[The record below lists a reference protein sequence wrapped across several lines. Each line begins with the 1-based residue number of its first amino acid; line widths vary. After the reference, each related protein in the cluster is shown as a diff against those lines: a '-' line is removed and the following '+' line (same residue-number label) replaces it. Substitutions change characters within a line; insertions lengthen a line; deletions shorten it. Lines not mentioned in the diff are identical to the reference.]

1 MYICAELSRERAVAT
16 ETELDRLLDGLE
28 AAGERTRLRLLA
40 VCAEGE
46 WTVSELV
53 EVLGQSQPRVS
64 RHLRLLS
71 EAGLLERFRE
81 GSWVFY
87 RRASRGP
94 GAALARAL
102 AGLLP
107 TDDPTLALDR
117 ARLAAVREARR
128 GRIEQWFDGRAA
140 EWDSERDL
148 AAEGSRVE
156 SVLSRLFAETR
167 PASLLDIGTGTGRM
181 LEVLGPFVGEALGVD
196 VSHRMLA
203 LARANLDRA
212 GLRHCSVRHADM
224 YRLPLADSS
233 FAAVTLHQVLHFADD
248 PRQVLAEARRVLEPG
263 GLLVVVDLAAHDRE
277 ELRSE
282 RRHRRLGFSDEEMAA
297 WFGELGL
304 IARPPFRLPGRE
316 LTSVVWS
323 ALAPGR
329 QPGRVRAGAPR
340 VAA

>member
-1 MYICAELSRERAVAT
+1 MSENGSL
-16 ETELDRLLDGLE
+16 LDRLLDGLQ
-28 AAGERTRLRLLA
+28 AAAERTRLRLLA
-40 VCAEGE
+40 ICAEGE

-53 EVLGQSQPRVS
+53 EVLGQSQPSVS

-87 RRASRGP
+87 RRAARGP

-102 AGLLP
+102 GELLP
-107 TDDPTLALDR
+107 EGDPTLALDR

-128 GRIEQWFDGRAA
+128 DRIAQWFDGRAA

-148 AAEGSRVE
+148 AAEGERVE
-156 SVLSRLFAETR
+156 SVLRRLFAEIR
-167 PASLLDIGTGTGRM
+167 PATLLDIGTGTGRM
-181 LEVLGPFVGEALGVD
+181 LEVLGPFVGEALGID
-196 VSHRMLA
+196 VSPRMLA

-212 GLRHCSVRHADM
+212 GLRHCSVRRADM
-224 YRLPLADSS
+224 YRLPLADAS

-248 PRQVLAEARRVLEPG
+248 PRRVLAEARRVLEPG
-263 GLLVVVDLAAHDRE
+263 GLLVVVDLAAHRRE
-277 ELRSE
+277 ELRTE
-282 RRHRRLGFSDEEMAA
+282 RRHRRLGFAEAEIASWLA
-297 WFGELGL
+297 ELGL
-304 IARPPFRLPGRE
+304 LARPPFRLPGAE

-329 QPGRVRAGAPR
+329 RPQSVRAGAPR